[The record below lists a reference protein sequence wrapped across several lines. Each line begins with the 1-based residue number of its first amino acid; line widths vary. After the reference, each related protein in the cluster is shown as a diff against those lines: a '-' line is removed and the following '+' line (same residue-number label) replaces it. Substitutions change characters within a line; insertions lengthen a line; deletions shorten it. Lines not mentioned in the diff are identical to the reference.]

1 MIYLKPSNNGVVYDI
16 HNDMQNLK
24 HIREHGNTREFYEAV
39 NAVID
44 KYSDTNF
51 NPDLY
56 FPNKVLYKELLFH
69 LDDNLRTIEL
79 FGRKDP
85 ALFGYFYENLV
96 AARQIAEQLK
106 SLKWVKEAEDGETD
120 S

>member
-24 HIREHGNTREFYEAV
+24 HVREYGNTREFYEAV

-56 FPNKVLYKELLFH
+56 FPNKVLFKELLFH

-96 AARQIAEQLK
+96 AARQIVEQLK
-106 SLKWVKEAEDGETD
+106 SLKWVKEDKDGETD